1 MTGLSEIT
9 MTFNVAG
16 QANEVTPRL
25 VRLYAPQNTL
35 AQVSAAGFLD
45 YYLMSQGYNLLPTDF
60 VAVAASD
67 GFDWYRPI
75 FTPGHPAS
83 VQLVELPGTAVAP
96 IAFTPVVTFAT
107 PGDLSVAYVNQGA
120 SYFRNGNLVTL
131 NIDLLFTPTYTTAS
145 GELRITGSPFT
156 ALDSAFGSVT
166 SNFPL
171 GAGYTYLTSAISTA
185 TSYLNVYENGSGQ
198 PITAISTAQLTS
210 GSQYQLKGSIIYLI

>member
-1 MTGLSEIT
+1 MAEVT
-9 MTFNVAG
+9 MIFDFAG
-16 QANEVTPRL
+16 QANEVVPRL
-25 VRLYAPQNTL
+25 VRLYAQNNTL
-35 AQVSAAGFLD
+35 AEVSASGFLNG
-45 YYLMSQGYNLLPTDF
+45 YLKSQGYNLMATDF
-60 VAVAASD
+60 VAVVASD
-67 GFDWYRPI
+67 GNGWYQPV
-75 FTPGHPAS
+75 FTPGPPAS

-120 SYFRNGNLVTL
+120 SYFRDGNQVTL